1 MGATDPC
8 PSHTAHPTSYT
19 EYRERELRRR
29 ALVGDTAGYIAKV
42 WGTYIA
48 TIKEQSRAE
57 RRERSHEK
65 IESPKV
71 RLHS

>member
-1 MGATDPC
+1 VPV
-8 PSHTAHPTSYT
+8 S
-19 EYRERELRRR
+19 YREREILRRT
-29 ALVGDTAGYIAKV
+29 LVGDADGYMAKV

-48 TIKEQSRAE
+48 TIREQSRAE